1 MTNRNC
7 VLNWTKLRLD
17 LGSYVSS
24 FAKMMTYEGQAS
36 FPSDLENTI
45 WKVNEKSKDNSY
57 TKFSFLEFQIVYL
70 KAMEALILHK
80 NVLMA
85 TYLQL
90 LSFDHNCI
98 FFS

>member
-1 MTNRNC
+1 M
-7 VLNWTKLRLD
+7 V
-17 LGSYVSS
+17 
-24 FAKMMTYEGQAS
+24 
-36 FPSDLENTI
+36 
-45 WKVNEKSKDNSY
+45 NSY

-90 LSFDHNCI
+90 LSFNHNYI
-98 FFS
+98 FFFLGESTYIHLWLGFYFKHYD